1 MVNLHEENI
10 SEICQICNETPL
22 NSLKCEEICI
32 NCTKLWNRFW
42 HRVIH
47 QIDHNS
53 VANFYQIYVKSPEL
67 QGLYELSD
75 IYDKYLA
82 KCSEAKSIFDSFQDK
97 ILMMAL
103 ADFCEEVQ
111 QKIID
116 KKFLVYIKS
125 KSSAKNSKSKPRKS
139 VSGRGNCSKCRIYK
153 IAIYPCLIKKPRIS
167 LSKLTDISWKNSQ
180 LINKGM
186 ELEYCILDLVMITN
200 QKIIAEFTKIFG
212 DKKKSVGDFEKTLS
226 TPVMSE
232 KTLSNSPPRSPK
244 NKKAKFE
251 LLSSYNVAMLQNN
264 AQVKISKK
272 EKQQNNK
279 IVDQNKIIMAPEQL
293 FANLKINLS
302 DLDQSKDRDL
312 VFDYANKLKTLC
324 KDFIHHR
331 ENRVKSL
338 NENKLVN
345 FELLYFNAQPQMS
358 NIFILTTQILK
369 DFGRVFNYR
378 PDDTRKKTL
387 ERYVDIN
394 IHDMKK
400 LSMDFD
406 ESNFPEY
413 MLKNNAASIEQIK
426 SKIKTRND
434 FFNLATTCQDHQYSI
449 CFELLKNP
457 ILNQLIQNLSGKLV
471 HYFQKLGVQSNF
483 NFDKISANYQSNA
496 EILKILSEMQTVLPS
511 GNFGYR
517 NIISLYP
524 TNLFRLIIHFV
535 IGIYCID
542 DKSDN
547 NENEN
552 QNINANA
559 KFNDKLSDK
568 FRNFDPNEQETYA
581 RVNFAAVK
589 FMETYKVNYFSMM
602 WSSIWREIVLLNY
615 CEKYQLFV
623 LPGNF
628 YFTVDDFNRGLDFL
642 ANDENALKEIKEPL
656 RNLLKQELPHIRQMF
671 FDFAK
676 VFQNLNNF
684 EADLIFFMI
693 SLKMSRLHNTFFSS
707 NVNNTS
713 PNDWKGSTVK
723 NNSNSSIQDYDDEM
737 NRKFNQSIE
746 GASRFLSQSFSLKFS
761 KLSRITNNFIDF
773 LSLMGFFLPF
783 LCAVKR
789 PEGTTEDQYRRMV
802 YEISKEMVIEHPW

>member
-1 MVNLHEENI
+1 MVNLNEENM
-10 SEICQICNETPL
+10 SKICQICNETPL
-22 NSLKCEEICI
+22 NSLKYEEICI

-53 VANFYQIYVKSPEL
+53 VDNFYKIYVKSPEL

-82 KCSEAKSIFDSFQDK
+82 KFSEAKFIFDSFQEK
-97 ILMMAL
+97 ILLMAVG
-103 ADFCEEVQ
+103 DFCEEVQ
-111 QKIID
+111 RKIID
-116 KKFLVYIKS
+116 KKFLVYKS
-125 KSSAKNSKSKPRKS
+125 KSSMNNKSKSRKS
-139 VSGRGNCSKCRIYK
+139 VSGRGSCSKCRIYK
-153 IAIYPCLIKKPRIS
+153 IAIFPCLIKKPRIS
-167 LSKLTDISWKNSQ
+167 LLKLTDLSWKNSQ

-186 ELEYCILDLVMITN
+186 ELEYCILDLLMITN

-212 DKKKSVGDFEKTLS
+212 DKPVDNFEKTS
-226 TPVMSE
+226 RTPVLSE
-232 KTLSNSPPRSPK
+232 KTSSNSPRSPK

-264 AQVKISKK
+264 AHVKIQKGK
-272 EKQQNNK
+272 QNNK
-279 IVDQNKIIMAPEQL
+279 TVDQNKIIMAPEQL

-302 DLDQSKDRDL
+302 DLDQIKDRDL
-312 VFDYANKLKTLC
+312 VFDYANKLC

-378 PDDTRKKTL
+378 PDDTRKETL

-406 ESNFPEY
+406 QSNFPDY
-413 MLKNNAASIEQIK
+413 MLKNNAASIEQ

-471 HYFQKLGVQSNF
+471 HYFQKLGVQSTF

-524 TNLFRLIIHFV
+524 INLFRLIIHFV

-542 DKSDN
+542 DKDN
-547 NENEN
+547 KNENV
-552 QNINANA
+552 NA
-559 KFNDKLSDK
+559 KSNDKLSDK
-568 FRNFDPNEQETYA
+568 FRNFNPNEQETYA

-589 FMETYKVNYFSMM
+589 FMETYKINYFSMM
-602 WSSIWREIVLLNY
+602 LSSIWREIVVLNY

-671 FDFAK
+671 FDFTR
-676 VFQNLNNF
+676 VIQNLNNF
-684 EADLIFFMI
+684 EIDLIFFMI

-713 PNDWKGSTVK
+713 PNDWRGSTVK
-723 NNSNSSIQDYDDEM
+723 NNSNSSVQDYDDEM

-746 GASRFLSQSFSLKFS
+746 GASRFLFQSFSLKFS
-761 KLSRITNNFIDF
+761 KLSQITDNFIDF
-773 LSLMGFFLPF
+773 MSLMGFFLPF